1 MLWDISTIRNYE
13 IEAADGGIG
22 TLSDLLCDDATWA
35 IRWLTVDTGNFLG
48 GRKVLLPPTAVKSL
62 DRALGKVF
70 VKLTRTEI
78 ENSPPVA
85 SDQPVS
91 RQMEARMYVH
101 YGWDPYWDNS
111 LHGTG
116 DHNLDNGDSHLRSL
130 DVMRGYQIHATDGM
144 IGQATDFL
152 LNDEDWSI
160 RYIVVDTGNWW
171 PGRKV
176 LIAPRSVSSI
186 AWADREIRLSV
197 SQDKVKSAPAYSPE
211 MTVDGKY
218 EEKFLTY
225 YGIRWLE
232 G

>member
-1 MLWDISTIRNYE
+1 MLWDVSTIRNYE
-13 IEAADGGIG
+13 IEATDGNIG
-22 TLSDLLCDDATWA
+22 TLSDVLCDDATWA
-35 IRWLTVDTGNFLG
+35 IRWLVVDTGSFLP
-48 GRKVLLPPTAVKSL
+48 GRKVLLPPSVVKSL
-62 DRALGKVF
+62 DRALGKVL
-70 VKLTRTEI
+70 VKLSTTEI
-78 ENSPPVA
+78 ENSPPFE

-101 YGWDPYWDNS
+101 FGLDPYWDNT

-116 DHNLDNGDSHLRSL
+116 SHNLDQADSHLRSL
-130 DVMRGYQIHATDGM
+130 NVMRGYQINATDGA
-144 IGQATDFL
+144 IGQAADFL
-152 LNDEDWSI
+152 LDDEDWSI

-171 PGRKV
+171 PGQKV
-176 LIAPRSVSSI
+176 LISPQSVNSI
-186 AWADREIRLSV
+186 AWADQVIRVSV
-197 SQDKVKSAPAYSPE
+197 AQEKVKSAPAYSPA